1 MSANAFT
8 PKLFTVLAEGYG
20 GARLRADLLA
30 GLTVAIVALPL
41 AMALGIASGASPRE
55 GLVTAIVAGFLIS
68 ALGGSRVQIGGPTG
82 AFVVIVAGV
91 IAAHGFSGLVLA
103 TLIAGLIL
111 IVAGYAG
118 VGRLMRYVPM
128 PVVTGFTAGIAVII
142 ASGEVADFLGL
153 DVDKVPAEFVDKWAA
168 YLRALPT
175 FNAAAIG
182 VGAGTLLTIIA
193 LRRLAPRVPA
203 YLVAILAA
211 TLAVKL
217 LHLPVET
224 VGDRFPNMPT
234 GVPLP
239 QMPEFSLPLLREV
252 LPSAFTIAFLAGIEA
267 LLSAVVADGM
277 TGYRHRSGQE
287 LVGMGVANIASAAFA
302 GLPAT
307 GAIARTATN
316 VRAGGRTPVTGM
328 AHAVFLL
335 VFLLAAGPYIAWVPM
350 ACLAAVLLMV
360 AWGMSEYH
368 RFIALLRTDAG
379 ERALLLLTFA
389 LTVLVDITVAIGV
402 GVTLAALLFMRRMSE
417 HAGLVPVN
425 VEDERPDQRDRLPA
439 GVEVLRFTGPIFFGV
454 ASELIEAL
462 RRGGTRPRAI
472 VLRMEDVPYID
483 ATGANALVTF
493 VRQAAAGGTTVW
505 LVGMQRQPLDF
516 LARHD
521 PPFAGAR
528 RSLTYEGALR
538 RLARD

>member
-1 MSANAFT
+1 MAAEAFT
-8 PKLFTVLAEGYG
+8 PKLVTILREGYG
-20 GARLRADLLA
+20 GARLRADLIA

-103 TLIAGLIL
+103 TLIAGVIL

-118 VGRLMRYVPM
+118 VGRLMRFVPM
-128 PVVTGFTAGIAVII
+128 PVVTGFTAGIAIII

-153 DVDKVPAEFVDKWAA
+153 HAGAVPADFVDKWIA
-168 YLRALPT
+168 YIRALPT
-175 FNAAAIG
+175 WTPAAFGLGLA
-182 VGAGTLLTIIA
+182 TLVFIVA
-193 LRRLAPRVPA
+193 LRRWAPRVPG
-203 YLVAILAA
+203 YLVAILGA
-211 TLAVKL
+211 TLAARL

-234 GVPLP
+234 GVPMP
-239 QMPEFSLPLLREV
+239 QMPAFSLAMLREV

-287 LVGMGVANIASAAFA
+287 LVGMGVANIVSAGFA

-316 VRAGGRTPVTGM
+316 IRAGGRTPVAGM
-328 AHAVFLL
+328 SHAAFLL
-335 VFLLAAGPYIAWVPM
+335 VFLLVAGPYIAWVPM
-350 ACLAAVLLMV
+350 ACLAAILLMV
-360 AWGMSEYH
+360 AWGMSEH
-368 RFIALLRTDAG
+368 DRFRALLRSDAG
-379 ERALLLLTFA
+379 ERALLVLTFA
-389 LTVLVDITVAIGV
+389 LTVLVDLTVAIGV

-417 HAGLVPVN
+417 HAGLVPVD
-425 VEDERPDQRDRLPA
+425 VDEEMPDQRDHLPP

-472 VLRMEDVPYID
+472 VLRMKDVPYID
-483 ATGANALVTF
+483 ATGANALATF
-493 VRQAAAGGTTVW
+493 VRQAAAGGTAVW

-516 LARHD
+516 LARMD

-528 RSLTYEGALR
+528 RSLTYEGALA
-538 RLARD
+538 RLSQS